1 MSFPRATLQT
11 SAPLSKSDHTQFPD
25 SCLWLGWKSITPL
38 WHQPQ
43 EGDAPPF
50 CLYSESIY
58 QGIDVLGWRDV
69 NKTDGPSRLQGE
81 GNLLQAAAGK
91 CHWILSLCL
100 GKDWMTGSG
109 RHSWAVSVD
118 STPFS
123 LCSMHPMSATAG
135 HSWPHIANHTVS
147 SPQVWT
153 NAGFPRW

>member
-11 SAPLSKSDHTQFPD
+11 SAPLSEESDHTQFPD

-91 CHWILSLCL
+91 CHWILPLCL
-100 GKDWMTGSG
+100 GKGWMTGSG

-118 STPFS
+118 STPFF
-123 LCSMHPMSATAG
+123 PMFNASHVC
-135 HSWPHIANHTVS
+135 HSWAQLATYS
-147 SPQVWT
+147 
-153 NAGFPRW
+153 